1 MEETQVINLDV
12 DGEKVSEYDVEQY
25 LNFDDNTAALNKT
38 VKSSTQAKAI
48 LDEMIEAN
56 KEYWPE
62 LK

>member
-1 MEETQVINLDV
+1 MYCEGAIENSYD
-12 DGEKVSEYDVEQY
+12 KVLQG
-25 LNFDDNTAALNKT
+25 FALNKT

>member
-1 MEETQVINLDV
+1 MR
-12 DGEKVSEYDVEQY
+12 GEAYEKKVSEYDVEQY